1 MANIKKYKI
10 IVSNKAKQM
19 LDTHIRFIANVNKEA
34 AKAEKSKIISAIHS
48 LSQMPNR
55 FPFLEEPYIIPNKY
69 HKMFVEKQ
77 YLIIYMIQD
86 DIVYL
91 DYILDCRKDYS
102 WFIH

>member
-55 FPFLEEPYIIPNKY
+55 FPFLEEPYIIPNN
-69 HKMFVEKQ
+69 

-86 DIVYL
+86 DIVYV